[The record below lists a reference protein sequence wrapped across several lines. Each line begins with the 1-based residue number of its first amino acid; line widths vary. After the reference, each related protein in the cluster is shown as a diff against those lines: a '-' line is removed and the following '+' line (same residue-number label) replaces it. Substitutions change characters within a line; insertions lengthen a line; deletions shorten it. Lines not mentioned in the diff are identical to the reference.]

1 MQIIAFHYT
10 KMARELA
17 ALRAAVSSTVE
28 FVLGHSLDETLRM
41 KVVDELVAEF
51 WKLEERCSR
60 LERPGMRIY
69 DLLLRPPYGQAR
81 LADRLEEAPRR
92 LGTEL
97 AVRWEADVELEAQQA
112 SAAWVRDLVL
122 DGADKSSSLAT
133 SLSTAVELLEGRID
147 AAEANEVCWG
157 TRSVLVA
164 TLSHSQS

>member
-1 MQIIAFHYT
+1 
-10 KMARELA
+10 
-17 ALRAAVSSTVE
+17 
-28 FVLGHSLDETLRM
+28 
-41 KVVDELVAEF
+41 
-51 WKLEERCSR
+51 
-60 LERPGMRIY
+60 MRIY

-81 LADRLEEAPRR
+81 LADRLEEAPRW

-147 AAEANEVCWG
+147 AAEANEVC
-157 TRSVLVA
+157 
-164 TLSHSQS
+164 